1 MWRQTFHYSQIHY
14 CYLICVGWWNAYHA
28 DCITLQ
34 STIEAVGTCYIKLSM
49 KWILKGKWISSKITL
64 PFTLRNHF
72 WKGKSSN
79 ETVSS
84 PLWVEQL
91 SLWTFLQESAVI
103 HALRFL
109 LSFGSL
115 RKQLGVFHAD
125 TVNFG
130 DTELHVFSV
139 NFPLILPSPPPPLP
153 NFATAQK
160 GFAHE
165 SGSLA
170 LLRPRGSREF
180 DGFESSQRT
189 RWASRQGIHGATS
202 RSRRPWWHVGV
213 LEAFQSAHECHWR
226 VTARR
231 AGRMV
236 RRRSVQM
243 TSQLRH
249 GSLHSLASTFSA
261 AKTCSCRAS
270 FEITTEDSTAHN
282 DMFIYDPIKWRKR
295 LAVRRVI
302 EGFHD
307 QYWGI
312 FVELHERL
320 FDYLLINVY

>member
-139 NFPLILPSPPPPLP
+139 NFPLILPSPPPPSSEFCDGP
-153 NFATAQK
+153 K
-160 GFAHE
+160 G
-165 SGSLA
+165 
-170 LLRPRGSREF
+170 LRPWKRFPCPPPPPGIERIWWIRIEPKNPVSLTPRNTWSDLAITAAVMTCWRARSLSKCSWVSLTCDSATCRADGEETKRPNDLAAETWQPPFFGLYFFCRE
-180 DGFESSQRT
+180 DLQL
-189 RWASRQGIHGATS
+189 SRQLWNYYGGQHCT
-202 RSRRPWWHVGV
+202 
-213 LEAFQSAHECHWR
+213 
-226 VTARR
+226 
-231 AGRMV
+231 
-236 RRRSVQM
+236 
-243 TSQLRH
+243 
-249 GSLHSLASTFSA
+249 
-261 AKTCSCRAS
+261 
-270 FEITTEDSTAHN
+270 
-282 DMFIYDPIKWRKR
+282 
-295 LAVRRVI
+295 
-302 EGFHD
+302 
-307 QYWGI
+307 
-312 FVELHERL
+312 
-320 FDYLLINVY
+320 